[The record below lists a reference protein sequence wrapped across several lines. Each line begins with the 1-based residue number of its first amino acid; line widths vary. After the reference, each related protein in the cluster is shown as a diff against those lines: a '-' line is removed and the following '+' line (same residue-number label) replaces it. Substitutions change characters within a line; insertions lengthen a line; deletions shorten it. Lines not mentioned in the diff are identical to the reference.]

1 MYFDLVGTNR
11 YFNVEI
17 YKDRILLD
25 SLEYDLYGNWIRSG
39 NLFIYSIYTDKR
51 ELRKGPDYD
60 TWINTPVS
68 LCEWRKR
75 KDKPNKIIIEWTIYD
90 VVGTV
95 TPELKLDGKVVGYLL
110 WFDNKFHY
118 VWYNYTPHES
128 LVSFFKTVDD
138 YL

>member
-11 YFNVEI
+11 YFNVEC

-25 SLEYDLYGNWIRSG
+25 SLEYDLYGN
-39 NLFIYSIYTDKR
+39 LFIYKDKR

-60 TWINTPVS
+60 VWINTPVS
-68 LCEWRKR
+68 LYEWTKR
-75 KDKPNKIIIEWTIYD
+75 KDKPNKVIIDWMTYD

-95 TPELKLDGKVVGYLL
+95 TPELKLNGKVVGYLL
-110 WFDNKFHY
+110 WFDNKY
-118 VWYNYTPHES
+118 QYIWYNYTPHER
-128 LVSFFKTVDD
+128 LGSFFKTVDD

>member
-11 YFNVEI
+11 HFNVEI
-17 YKDRILLD
+17 YRGRILLD

-39 NLFIYSIYTDKR
+39 SLFIYSIYKDKR

-60 TWINTPVS
+60 EWINTPVS
-68 LCEWRKR
+68 LYEWTKR
-75 KDKPNKIIIEWTIYD
+75 KDKPNKVIIQDTIYD

-95 TPELKLDGKVVGYLL
+95 TPELKIDGRVVGYLL
-110 WFDNKFHY
+110 WFDNKFQY
-118 VWYNYTPHES
+118 VWYHYSPHER
-128 LVSFFKTVDD
+128 LLSFLKTVDN

>member
-1 MYFDLVGTNR
+1 VVGTNR
-11 YFNVEI
+11 YFNVEC

-51 ELRKGPDYD
+51 ELRKGPDYNE
-60 TWINTPVS
+60 WINTPVS
-68 LCEWRKR
+68 LHEWTKR
-75 KDKPNKIIIEWTIYD
+75 KDKPNKVIIEWTIYD

-110 WFDNKFHY
+110 WFNNKFNY
-118 VWYNYTPHES
+118 IWYNYTPHER

>member
-11 YFNVEI
+11 YFNVFC

-25 SLEYDLYGNWIRSG
+25 NLEYDLYGNWIRCG

-51 ELRKGPDYD
+51 ELRKGPDYEA
-60 TWINTPVS
+60 WINTPVS
-68 LCEWRKR
+68 FYEWTKR
-75 KDKPNKIIIEWTIYD
+75 KDKPNKVIILGTTYD

-95 TPELKLDGKVVGYLL
+95 THELKLNGKLVGYLF
-110 WFDNKFHY
+110 WFDNRFHY
-118 VWYNYTPHES
+118 VWYNYSPHQMII
-128 LVSFFKTVDD
+128 SFFETVDN